1 MTTITLQ
8 LEKLTCPSCMQKIT
22 DSVNE
27 LTGIE
32 KIKILFDRSKARVV
46 FENNK
51 ISEEEILHKIE
62 EVGYSAK
69 KIN

>member
-32 KIKILFDRSKARVV
+32 TIKILFDRSKARVV

>member
-69 KIN
+69 KI

>member
-1 MTTITLQ
+1 
-8 LEKLTCPSCMQKIT
+8 MQKIT